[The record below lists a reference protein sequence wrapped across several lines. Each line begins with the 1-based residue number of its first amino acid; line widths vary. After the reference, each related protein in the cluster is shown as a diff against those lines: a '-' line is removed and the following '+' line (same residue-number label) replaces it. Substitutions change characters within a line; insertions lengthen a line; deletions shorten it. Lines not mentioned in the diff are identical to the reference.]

1 MAGDDIKQKEDA
13 TTSEY
18 KGHDMLNL
26 PLGGTSD
33 KTFNFGLTKAKTIL
47 LYVDE
52 IQKFVDDAE
61 KKKEEESKA
70 E

>member
-1 MAGDDIKQKEDA
+1 MAGDDIKQKEDP
-13 TTSEY
+13 TRSEY

-47 LYVDE
+47 LYIDE
-52 IQKFVDDAE
+52 IQAFVDDME
-61 KKKEEESKA
+61 KKKAEEE
-70 E
+70 